1 MARLT
6 RPALQHF
13 LFEVPALGKILLY
26 LIVVVLL
33 GALLAPPIYWWL
45 HETLD
50 FPFYRYLTRA
60 TQVTA
65 FILLG
70 PLLYWLGIR
79 STREFGLERNPRAA
93 RDVLAGLLLALATAA
108 LLGAAYL
115 FLDVYRMK
123 QELLPLILWRIAA
136 TAGIV
141 AVVEEFLFRGVLLG
155 LAARSFGRWPAALG
169 VSLAFAGVHFLRPS
183 KQADSSVEWWTGLA
197 QILRVFDA
205 APPPSLWIAG
215 FLSIFVAGMI
225 LAFAALRTRS
235 LWLSIGLHAGWIFC
249 QQSLQWLAKY
259 RVRPPES
266 LLPWIGPNV
275 VSGLVPTGL
284 MPLSVLLLTGVG
296 VWYYLRRCPRGLA

>member
-6 RPALQHF
+6 RRALQHF

-26 LIVVVLL
+26 LIVIVFL
-33 GALLAPPIYWWL
+33 GAVLAPPIYWLL
-45 HETLD
+45 HGTLD
-50 FPFYRYLTRA
+50 YPFYRYLTRV

-65 FILLG
+65 FVLLG

-79 STREFGLERNPRAA
+79 SPREFGLERNPHAA
-93 RDVLAGLLLALATAA
+93 RDVLAGLLLALAPGA

-115 FLDVYRMK
+115 FFDVYRMK
-123 QELLPLILWRIAA
+123 EELLPLVLLRIAA

-155 LAARSFGRWPAALG
+155 LAARSFGRWRAALG
-169 VSLAFAGVHFLRPS
+169 VSLIFAGVHFLRPS
-183 KQADSSVEWWTGLA
+183 REAGSSVEWWTGLA
-197 QILRVFDA
+197 QIPRVFDA

-215 FLSIFVAGMI
+215 LLSVFVAGMI
-225 LAFAALRTRS
+225 LAYAALRTRS
-235 LWLSIGLHAGWIFC
+235 LWVSIGLHAGWIFC
-249 QQSLQWLAKY
+249 QQALQWLAKY

-275 VSGLVPTGL
+275 VSGVIPTGVA
-284 MPLSVLLLTGVG
+284 PLSVLLLTGAG
-296 VWYYLRRCPRGLA
+296 VWFYLRRCSRELT

>member
-6 RPALQHF
+6 RRARQHF

-26 LIVVVLL
+26 LMLVVLL
-33 GALLAPPIYWWL
+33 GALLAPPLYWWL

-50 FPFYRYLTRA
+50 FPFYRYLTRT

-79 STREFGLERNPRAA
+79 STREFGLERNPHAA
-93 RDVLAGLLLALATAA
+93 RDMLAGLLLTLAPGA

-115 FLDVYRMK
+115 FLDVYRIK
-123 QELLPLILWRIAA
+123 QELLPLVLLRITA
-136 TAGIV
+136 TAGTV
-141 AVVEEFLFRGVLLG
+141 ALVEEFLFRGVLLG
-155 LAARSFGRWPAALG
+155 LAARSFGRWLAALG
-169 VSLAFAGVHFLRPS
+169 VSLAFAAVHFLRPS
-183 KQADSSVEWWTGLA
+183 KQADSNVEWWTGLA
-197 QILRVFDA
+197 QVLRVFEA
-205 APPPSLWIAG
+205 APPLPLWIAG

-235 LWLSIGLHAGWIFC
+235 LWFSIGLHAGWIFC
-249 QQSLQWLAKY
+249 QQALQWLAKY
-259 RVRPPES
+259 HVRPPES
-266 LLPWIGPNV
+266 LLPWVGPNV

-284 MPLSVLLLTGVG
+284 VPLGVLLLTGAG
-296 VWYYLRRCPRGLA
+296 VWFYLRRCSRGLA